1 MIEMSGKIRV
11 KGFKFAGLHCG
22 IKENPHKKDLSLIY
36 SELPC
41 QIAATYTTNL
51 AKAAPVILDERKMKK
66 GLCQAIIMNS
76 GNANACTGNL
86 GLKNAQKMINETAKA
101 LKLSP
106 DLVFVSSTGKIGVQ
120 MPIEKI
126 CRGIRKIVSDLDETS
141 IEDAARG
148 ILTTDFFPKIA
159 CVRGKMGKV
168 SYNIAGFAK
177 GAGMIEPAMRG
188 PTSSGPLHATML
200 GYFLTDLCI
209 PAKVLQSVWN
219 KVVDETFNRITVDG
233 DMSTNDTAILLANG
247 MAGNPP
253 LRLNS
258 REARHFEENLKTVAM
273 NLALKMVEDGEGATK
288 VVELIIQG
296 ARNEAEARR
305 IAYKVGRSQLVKTS
319 FFGED
324 PNWGRL
330 LAAVGYSG
338 EKVNPEKVDIYYG
351 KVKLVS
357 KGLGLPK
364 SVERKA
370 HQVMKAKHFP
380 IIIDLKQGK
389 ASYRIWTSD
398 ITYDYV
404 KLNAEYRT

>member
-1 MIEMSGKIRV
+1 MAGKIRV
-11 KGFKFAGLHCG
+11 KGFKFAGIHCG
-22 IKENPHKKDLSLIY
+22 IKENPHKKDLSLIF
-36 SELPC
+36 SEVPC

-51 AKAAPVILDERKMKK
+51 AKAAPVILDEQKMKK

-76 GNANACTGNL
+76 GNANACTGDL
-86 GLKNAQKMINETAKA
+86 GLKNAEKMVNETAKS
-101 LKLSP
+101 LGISP
-106 DLVFVSSTGKIGVQ
+106 DYVFVSSTGKIGVQ
-120 MPIEKI
+120 MPVEKI
-126 CRGIRKIVSDLDETS
+126 VKGIQKISKQLDMDS

-159 CVRGKMGKV
+159 FEKGKIGKL
-168 SYNIAGFAK
+168 SYTIAGFAK
-177 GAGMIEPAMRG
+177 GAGMIEPAMKG
-188 PTSSGPLHATML
+188 PTSSASLHATML
-200 GYFLTDLCI
+200 GYFLTDLNI
-209 PAKVLQSVWN
+209 SAKVLQQIWN

-247 MAGNPP
+247 LAGNAP
-253 LRLNS
+253 LQLNS
-258 REARHFEENLKTVAM
+258 KEAKNFEAKLKKVAID
-273 NLALKMVEDGEGATK
+273 LALKMVEDGEGATK

-338 EKVNPEKVDIYYG
+338 EKVNPEKIDIYYG

-357 KGLGLPK
+357 KGLGLSK
-364 SVERKA
+364 SVEKKA

-380 IIIDLKQGK
+380 ITIDLKQGK
-389 ASYRIWTSD
+389 ALYRIWTSD

>member
-1 MIEMSGKIRV
+1 MAQPSIQVR
-11 KGFKFAGLHCG
+11 GFKFAGLHCG
-22 IKENPHKKDLSLIY
+22 IKENPNKKDLSLVY
-36 SELPC
+36 SEVPC

-51 AKAAPVILDERKMKK
+51 VKAAPVLIDEKKMKK

-76 GNANACTGNL
+76 GNANACTGIL
-86 GLKNAQKMINETAKA
+86 GLKNAEKMVSETAKA
-101 LKLSP
+101 LNISA

-126 CRGIRKIVSDLDETS
+126 LKGVRQIAPALDADS

-159 CVRGKMGKV
+159 FVRGKIGKY
-168 SYNIAGFAK
+168 SYSIAGFAK
-177 GAGMIEPAMRG
+177 GAGMIEPAMKG
-188 PTSSGPLHATML
+188 PTSSGSLHATML
-200 GYFLTDLCI
+200 GYFLTDLNVS
-209 PAKVLQSVWN
+209 AKVLQQIWN
-219 KVVDETFNRITVDG
+219 EVVEETFNCITVDG

-247 MAGNPP
+247 LAGNPS
-253 LRLNS
+253 LKAKS
-258 REARHFEENLKTVAM
+258 KEAKQFQVNLKKVATE
-273 NLALKMVEDGEGATK
+273 LALKMVEDGEGATK
-288 VVELIIQG
+288 VVELIVKG
-296 ARNEAEARR
+296 ARSEAEAKR
-305 IAYKVGRSQLVKTS
+305 IAYKIGRSQLVKTS

-338 EKVNPEKVDIYYG
+338 EKVQPEKVDIYYG

-364 SVERKA
+364 EAERKA

-380 IIIDLKQGK
+380 ITVDLKLGK

-398 ITYDYV
+398 LTYDYV

>member
-1 MIEMSGKIRV
+1 MSGKIRV
-11 KGFKFAGLHCG
+11 KGFKFAGIHAG
-22 IKENPHKKDLSLIY
+22 IKENPNKKDLSIIY
-36 SELPC
+36 SEVPC

-51 AKAAPVILDERKMKK
+51 AKAAPVILDEKKMKK

-76 GNANACTGNL
+76 GNANACTGDL
-86 GLKNAQKMINETAKA
+86 GIKNAQKMIDETAKA
-101 LKLSP
+101 LNISS

-126 CRGIRKIVSDLDETS
+126 SRGIRKIVSFLDPSS
-141 IEDAARG
+141 IEEAARG

-159 CVRGKMGKV
+159 FVKGKIGKT
-168 SYNIAGFAK
+168 SYSIAGFAK
-177 GAGMIEPAMRG
+177 GAGMIEPAMKG
-188 PTSSGPLHATML
+188 PTSSGQLHATML
-200 GYFLTDLCI
+200 GYFLTDLNI
-209 PAKVLQSVWN
+209 SAKVLQQIWN

-247 MAGNPP
+247 LAGNSA
-253 LRLNS
+253 LRFNS
-258 REARHFEENLKTVAM
+258 KEAKQFEENLKKVATD
-273 NLALKMVEDGEGATK
+273 LALKMVEDGEGATK
-288 VVELIIQG
+288 VVELNIQG
-296 ARNEAEARR
+296 ARSEAEAKR

-357 KGLGLPK
+357 KGLGLQK
-364 SVERKA
+364 TAERRA

-380 IIIDLKQGK
+380 ITIHLNQGK
-389 ASYRIWTSD
+389 SSYRIWTSD

>member
-1 MIEMSGKIRV
+1 MSGNIRV
-11 KGFKFAGLHCG
+11 KGFKFAGIHSG
-22 IKENPHKKDLSLIY
+22 IKENPNKKDLSLIY
-36 SELPC
+36 SEVPC

-51 AKAAPVILDERKMKK
+51 AKAAPVLLDEKKMKK

-76 GNANACTGNL
+76 GNANACTGSL
-86 GLKNAQKMINETAKA
+86 GLQNAQKMIHETARH
-101 LKLSP
+101 LKISP

-126 CRGIRKIVSDLDETS
+126 SRGIPKIVSFLNASS

-159 CVRGKMGKV
+159 FIQGKMGKT
-168 SYNIAGFAK
+168 SYSIAGFAK
-177 GAGMIEPAMRG
+177 GAGMIEPAMKG
-188 PTSSGPLHATML
+188 PISSGRLHATML
-200 GYFLTDLCI
+200 GYFLTDLNI
-209 PAKVLQSVWN
+209 PAKVLQQIWN

-247 MAGNPP
+247 LAGNTP
-253 LRLNS
+253 LKLNS
-258 REARHFEENLKTVAM
+258 KEAKQFEKNLKKVAM
-273 NLALKMVEDGEGATK
+273 DLALKMVEDGEGATK
-288 VVELIIQG
+288 VVELVIKG
-296 ARNEAEARR
+296 ARNEREARK

-338 EKVNPEKVDIYYG
+338 EKVNPEKVEIYYG

-364 SVERKA
+364 SAERRA

-380 IIIDLKQGK
+380 ITIDLKQGK
-389 ASYRIWTSD
+389 ASYQIWTSD

>member
-1 MIEMSGKIRV
+1 MTAKNIRV
-11 KGFKFAGLHCG
+11 RGFKFAGIHCG
-22 IKENPHKKDLSLIY
+22 IKENPNKKDLSLIY
-36 SELPC
+36 SEVPC
-41 QIAATYTTNL
+41 QVAATYTTNL
-51 AKAAPVILDERKMKK
+51 AKAAPVLLDEAKMKK

-76 GNANACTGNL
+76 GNANACTGDA
-86 GLKNAQKMINETAKA
+86 GLKNAQCMVEEAAKA
-101 LKLSP
+101 LKISP

-120 MPIEKI
+120 MPIDKI
-126 CRGIRKIVSDLDETS
+126 AKGIREIAKKLDADS

-159 CVRGKMGKV
+159 SVKGKIGKIDYSIV
-168 SYNIAGFAK
+168 GFAK
-177 GAGMIEPAMRG
+177 GAGMIEPAMKG

-200 GYFLTDLCI
+200 GYFLTDLNI
-209 PAKVLQSVWN
+209 PAKVLQQIWN
-219 KVVDETFNRITVDG
+219 EVVEETFNCITVDG

-247 MAGNPP
+247 LAGNFA
-253 LRLNS
+253 LKAKS
-258 REARHFEENLKTVAM
+258 KEARSFQNNLKQVATE
-273 NLALKMVEDGEGATK
+273 LALKMVEDGEGATK
-288 VVELIIQG
+288 VVELIIKG
-296 ARNEAEARR
+296 ARNEGQAKR

-338 EKVNPEKVDIYYG
+338 ERVNPEKVDIYYG

-364 SVERKA
+364 EVERKA
-370 HQVMKAKHFP
+370 HQVMKSKHFP
-380 IIIDLKQGK
+380 VIIDLRQGK
-389 ASYRIWTSD
+389 ASHRIWTSD
-398 ITYDYV
+398 LTYDYV